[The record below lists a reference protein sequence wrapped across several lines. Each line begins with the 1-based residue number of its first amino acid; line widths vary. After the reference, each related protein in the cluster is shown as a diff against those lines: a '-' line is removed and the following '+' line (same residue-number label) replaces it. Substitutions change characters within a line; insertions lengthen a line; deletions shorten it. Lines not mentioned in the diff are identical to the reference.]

1 MNINDNQYTAL
12 LSIAANVIELD
23 KSNGVELT
31 FEKIRTYIST
41 ACVMTGMHLDEEA
54 YRRLENDIEYQY
66 HIRHTE
72 EGVIRNDYE
81 DVDEWYA
88 NDRIEDPYFWRRY
101 RRYLVDKTSID
112 ITSINLLDEVT
123 LPNIMNCLGNPNDK
137 LSSPRLRRGLIIGD
151 VQSGKTAT
159 YSGLICKAADAG
171 YKVVILLAGI
181 TENLRQQT
189 QQRVDEAVV
198 GQSWRIINDR
208 KVRIPVGV
216 GEDGRNIRATSMTSI
231 ESDFVGDCDKI
242 ATTIDQH
249 NSLILFVIKK
259 NVSVLQKLHD
269 WLKDQN
275 VDALQGCIDQPMLL
289 IDDEADNASVN
300 TKKDQ
305 TDPTRTNKLIRQI
318 CGLFK
323 NATYVGFT
331 ATPFA
336 NVFIDPDSVA
346 EMVGA
351 DLFPEHFIYSL
362 PTPSNYISAKRI
374 FDPSGDHYGSLRF
387 IPDIVEPDYDSEEF
401 QTQEEFNIEALN
413 CGPFYFKHKK
423 TWHGVLP
430 KSLREAMLC
439 YFLANAVRDL
449 RGDVSAPRSMLV
461 NMSRF
466 IKVQRYIR
474 DEVERMFNSVFNT
487 IRYDFE
493 DTRSKNTK
501 LPLYKELKAV
511 WEKHFS
517 DVSDISFERVIDKQ
531 HLISAI
537 EHIQIVVVNG
547 AKNSGKLDYKSN
559 KSLRVIAVG
568 GLALSRG
575 LTLEGLI
582 VSYFYRNTST
592 FDVLMQ
598 MGRWFGYRKGYED
611 IFQIWTSEDSAYW
624 YAEISAATEDLK
636 SDIRE
641 MFDQKLTPKDF
652 GLRVRDYCSELQITA
667 ANKMRSSYD
676 LTVQTSFY
684 GNIFDT
690 PYASLSVPQNT
701 RNWEVSCDLVNL
713 LRSEGYPYLYAQD
726 IDGSRQ
732 QSFEGKSRVFTN
744 VPKEIVIDYLSKI
757 QCSMANV
764 NFNIDNLLKFI
775 TDPETEGIEKWDIVF
790 EGGESDVKYDIPGLD
805 DIYCVD
811 RYICTPVARR
821 VVQLSSRRRLLGLR
835 EGKFALTRAEIEK
848 AEQAYKRQKQIDDN
862 LTDRQRDAIKNIPLR
877 AYFKYLPNRKPLL
890 IVMLVHP
897 KDARPDGEKEKNY
910 LTRFR
915 EELGS
920 NKIVT
925 FAIGFPGVYAQ
936 EQAKKYKV
944 NKTYYQLHMIDEAEG
959 EEDEE

>member
-1 MNINDNQYTAL
+1 MNINNKQYTAL
-12 LSIAANVIELD
+12 LSITTQLIDLD
-23 KSNGVELT
+23 LYNGIVLS
-31 FEKIRTYIST
+31 FENISQYIT
-41 ACVMTGMHLDEEA
+41 KACVMSGMNLDEET

-81 DVDEWYA
+81 DIDEWYA
-88 NDRIEDPYFWRRY
+88 NDRIEVPYFWNRY
-101 RRYLVDKTSID
+101 RRYLVDKSSID

-137 LSSPRLRRGLIIGD
+137 LSAPRLRRGLIIGD

-189 QQRVDEAVV
+189 QQRIDEGVV
-198 GQSWRIINDR
+198 GQSWRIINDK
-208 KVRIPVGV
+208 KVRMPVGV
-216 GEDGRNIRATSMTSI
+216 GEDGRNIKATSMTSI

-249 NSLILFVIKK
+249 NSLVLFVIKK
-259 NVSVLQKLHD
+259 NVSVLQRLHD

-275 VDALQGCIDQPMLL
+275 VDALQRCIDQPMLL

-336 NVFIDPDSVA
+336 NIFIDPDSAA
-346 EMVGA
+346 EMAGA

-362 PTPSNYISAKRI
+362 PTPSNYVGAKRI
-374 FDPSGDHYGSLRF
+374 FAPEGDHFGSLRF
-387 IPDIVEPDYDSEEF
+387 IQDIEEPDYDSEEF
-401 QTQEEFNIEALN
+401 QTTEESNIEVLN
-413 CGPFYFKHKK
+413 SGPFYFKHKK
-423 TWHGVLP
+423 TWHGILP
-430 KSLREAMLC
+430 ISLRESMLC
-439 YFLANAVRDL
+439 YFLANAIRDL
-449 RGDVSAPRSMLV
+449 RGDVSAPRSMLI

-466 IKVQRYIR
+466 VKVQHYIR
-474 DEVERMFNSVFNT
+474 DEVENIFNSVFNT
-487 IRYDFE
+487 IRYDF
-493 DTRSKNTK
+493 DDSRSRNTN
-501 LPLYKELKAV
+501 LALYKEFKSV

-531 HLISAI
+531 HLIAAI
-537 EHIQIVVVNG
+537 EHIQILVVNS

-575 LTLEGLI
+575 LTLEGLM
-582 VSYFYRNTST
+582 VSYFYRNTAT

-611 IFQIWTSEDSAYW
+611 IFKIWTSADSAYW

-636 SDIRE
+636 ADIRE
-641 MFDQKLTPKDF
+641 MYEQKLTPKDF

-667 ANKMRSSYD
+667 ANKMRASYD
-676 LTVQTSFY
+676 LTIQTSFY

-690 PYASLSVPQNT
+690 PYVSLSVPQNT
-701 RNWEVSCDLVNL
+701 QNWQETCLLVNHL
-713 LRSEGYPYLYAQD
+713 HSNGYPYLYAQD

-744 VPKEIVIDYLSKI
+744 VPKEVVVGYLSKI

-764 NFNIDNLLKFI
+764 NFNIESLLEFI
-775 TDPETEGIEKWDIVF
+775 NDPETKGIENWDIVF
-790 EGGESDVKYDIPGLD
+790 EGGKSDVKYDIPGLN

-811 RYICTPVARR
+811 RYICTPVSRR

-835 EGKFALTRAEIEK
+835 EGKFALTHDEIEC
-848 AEQAYKRQKQIDDN
+848 AEKAYKLQKQIDEN
-862 LTDRQRDAIKNIPLR
+862 LTDHQRDAIKNVPLR

-890 IVMLVHP
+890 IIMLVHP
-897 KDARPDGEKEKNY
+897 KDARPDVEPEKSY
-910 LTRFR
+910 LTKFR

-925 FAIGFPGVYAQ
+925 FAIGFPGIDAQ

-944 NKTYYQLHMIDEAEG
+944 NKTYYQQHMIDEAEG

>member
-1 MNINDNQYTAL
+1 MNINDNQYTSL
-12 LSIAANVIELD
+12 RSIISNMIELD
-23 KSNGVELT
+23 KSKGVELT
-31 FEKIRTYIST
+31 FDKIGGYINT
-41 ACVMTGMHLDEEA
+41 ACLMSDVHPDKEI

-66 HIRHTE
+66 KVRHTE
-72 EGVIRNDYE
+72 EGVILNDY
-81 DVDEWYA
+81 DDIDEWYA
-88 NDRIEDPYFWRRY
+88 NDHISNPFFWSRY
-101 RRYLVDKTSID
+101 RRFLIDKSSID

-137 LSSPRLRRGLIIGD
+137 LVAPRLRRGLIIGD

-189 QQRVDEAVV
+189 QQRIDESVI
-198 GQSWRIINDR
+198 GISWRLVAGK
-208 KVRIPVGV
+208 KVRLVVGV
-216 GEDGRNIRATSMTSI
+216 GEDGQSIKATSMTSI

-259 NVSVLQKLHD
+259 NVSVLQKLYD

-305 TDPTRTNKLIRQI
+305 TDPTKTNKLIRQI
-318 CGLFK
+318 CSLFK
-323 NATYVGFT
+323 NATYAGFT

-336 NVFIDPDSVA
+336 NVFIDPDTVT

-351 DLFPEHFIYSL
+351 DLFPEHFIYTL
-362 PTPSNYISAKRI
+362 PTPSNYIGAQRI
-374 FDPSGDHYGSLRF
+374 FKPGSDHYDSLQF
-387 IPDIVEPDYDSEEF
+387 IKDIDEPDYESEEF
-401 QTQEEFNIEALN
+401 QTTEKFDIETLN
-413 CGPFYFKHKK
+413 SGPFYFKHKK
-423 TWHGVLP
+423 KWHGILP
-430 KSLREAMLC
+430 NSVRESMLC
-439 YFLANAVRDL
+439 YFLANVVRDI
-449 RGDVSAPRSMLV
+449 RGDVSAPRSMLI

-466 IKVQRYIR
+466 VAVQHYIR
-474 DEVERMFNSVFNT
+474 DEVEMIFNSVFNT
-487 IRYDFE
+487 IRYDFKDKRIE
-493 DTRSKNTK
+493 NTK
-501 LPLYKELKAV
+501 LALYKEFRTV
-511 WEKHFS
+511 WDKHFS
-517 DVSDISFERVIDKQ
+517 DLQGITFERVIDKQ
-531 HLISAI
+531 HLIDAM
-537 EHIQIVVVNG
+537 EHIQILVVNG
-547 AKNSGKLDYKSN
+547 SKNSGKLDYKSN
-559 KSLRVIAVG
+559 KNLRVIAVG

-575 LTLEGLI
+575 LTLEGLM
-582 VSYFYRNTST
+582 VSYFYRNTAT

-611 IFQIWTSEDSAYW
+611 LFKIWTSEESAYW

-636 SDIRE
+636 ADIRDMYE
-641 MFDQKLTPKDF
+641 QKLTPKDF

-667 ANKMRSSYD
+667 ANKMRTSFD

-684 GNIFDT
+684 GNIYDT

-701 RNWEVSCDLVNL
+701 RNWEETCHLVDV
-713 LRSEGYPYLYAQD
+713 LRSNNYPYLYAQD
-726 IDGSRQ
+726 VEGSQRK
-732 QSFEGKSRVFTN
+732 SFEGKSRVFVD
-744 VPKEIVIDYLSKI
+744 VPKNIVVDYLSKI

-764 NFNIDNLLKFI
+764 NFNIEHLLDFI
-775 TDPETEGIEKWDIVF
+775 NDSHTEGIEKWDIVF
-790 EGGESDVKYDIPGLD
+790 EGGDSSAKYNIPGLE

-811 RYICTPVARR
+811 RYICTPISRR

-835 EGKFALTRAEIEK
+835 EGKFALTRPEIEQ
-848 AEQAYKRQKQIDDN
+848 AETQYKLQKQKEDN
-862 LTDRQRDAIKNIPLR
+862 LTDRQRDAIKNVPLR
-877 AYFKYLPNRKPLL
+877 AYFKYLPQRKPLL

-897 KDARPDGEKEKNY
+897 KEAQSADKEKSY
-910 LTRFR
+910 LIKYR
-915 EELGS
+915 EELGD

-925 FAIGFPGVYAQ
+925 FAIGFPGVHTQ

-944 NKTYYQLHMIDEAEG
+944 NKTYYQQYMIDDAEG